1 LARYEP
7 GIPCQPGAMI
17 RRVLLIGGLAAALLA
32 LPAPPADALPGRLLL
47 VDARLGIELFDAGNS
62 QVRKFAWRA
71 ASPAFG
77 PRGKGFAY
85 IREGGCFRTPKGC
98 YTEYA
103 IFVKSL
109 AEPAAAPG
117 RQIFGWQRFFVRSL
131 DVAPDGHLVFSA
143 EPGPGPSR
151 RGKGME
157 IYASSRNGSRI
168 EQLTH
173 NGVFEND
180 VAVSPDGRRIAFSR
194 RVRGR
199 GQIFTM
205 SIDGGQVR
213 RVTHDGK
220 RDRSPAWSP
229 DGRRITYISQ
239 PGGAAGRGKREIY
252 SILAKGR
259 KPRRLTFDQTTES
272 SPVYSPDGR
281 WIAFL
286 RLGELWVM
294 RADGAAARVAL
305 SPLKPPGFEGEVDW
319 AR

>member
-1 LARYEP
+1 MVPRA
-7 GIPCQPGAMI
+7 
-17 RRVLLIGGLAAALLA
+17 LLIGLVAALLIV
-32 LPAPPADALPGRLLL
+32 PATAADALPGRLLF
-47 VDARLGIELFDAGNS
+47 VDGRDGIELFDAESG
-62 QVRKFAWRA
+62 QVRKFVWRA
-71 ASPAFG
+71 FSPAFG
-77 PRGKGFAY
+77 PRGRGFAY

-109 AEPAAAPG
+109 AERATAPG

-151 RGKGME
+151 KGRGME

-173 NGVFEND
+173 NRVFEND

-199 GQIFTM
+199 GQVFTM
-205 SIDGGQVR
+205 SIDGGHVQ

-229 DGRRITYISQ
+229 DGRRIAYISQ
-239 PGGAAGRGKREIY
+239 PAGAAGYRKREIY
-252 SILAKGR
+252 SVFATGR
-259 KPRRLTFDQTTES
+259 KPHRLTFDRATET
-272 SPVYSPDGR
+272 SPAYSPDGR

-286 RLGELWVM
+286 KLGELWVM
-294 RADGAAARVAL
+294 RADGSAARVAL
-305 SPLKPPGFEGEVDW
+305 SPTKPPGFEGGLDW